1 MINYQGDKTYKI
13 FCLST
18 DVKPTLNA
26 SSGGSYLFEI
36 DTGKTYIYNSEGQSW
51 VEYSESGGGSSV
63 DPTYRKTE
71 VVFYDFDGTVLYKYT
86 QEEFEALTAL
96 PALPNRVS
104 ENLTCEGWNY
114 TLDEA
119 KKVSSDVGSCQIGA
133 MYHTTDGSDYF
144 HIRLTTDNKSVSLG
158 ISTSSITIDWGDGTI
173 TTSGKSHTYSS
184 MGDYEIKLT
193 SASAYKISG
202 YLLGSQSEN
211 YNLVGD
217 VRLSSNMTKLDSY
230 AFKYCYSL
238 TSVTIPSSVT
248 SIGDYAFKYCTS
260 LTSVAIPSS
269 VTSIGNDAFQN
280 CTSLS
285 SVDLSSNENPP
296 TLPSLSSIGFDSN
309 YTRTIYYVA
318 SSSLSAFSTAT
329 NWSTIY
335 AKGLIR
341 VKEGA

>member
-1 MINYQGDKTYKI
+1 MAINKLMDKLGNVL
-13 FCLST
+13 FDLSSDT
-18 DVKPTLNA
+18 ATTSDVKYGVT
-26 SSGGSYLFEI
+26 FH
-36 DTGKTYIYNSEGQSW
+36 DRTGALKMGIWDGK
-51 VEYSESGGGSSV
+51 SGGGSSV
-63 DPTYRKTE
+63 DPTYLKTG

-86 QEEFEALTAL
+86 QEEFEALTSL
-96 PALPNRVS
+96 PALPDRTS
-104 ENLTCEGWNY
+104 ENLTCEGWNH

-119 KKVSSDVGSCQIGA
+119 KEVYSDVGSCQIGA
-133 MYHTTDGSDYF
+133 VYRTTDGSDYF
-144 HIRLTTDNKSVSLG
+144 HIRLTSSNKYVSLN
-158 ISTSSITIDWGDGTI
+158 ISTSSIIIDWGDGTV

-193 SASAYKISG
+193 SSSAYKISG

-217 VRLSSNMTKLDSY
+217 VRLSSNMTELGGS
-230 AFKYCYSL
+230 AFSSCYSL
-238 TSVTIPSSVT
+238 SSVTIPSSVT
-248 SIGDYAFKYCTS
+248 A
-260 LTSVAIPSS
+260 
-269 VTSIGNDAFQN
+269 IGNSAFAY
-280 CTSLS
+280 CSSLS
-285 SVDLSSNENPP
+285 FVDLSSHENPP

-309 YTRTIYYVA
+309 STRTIYYVA

>member
-1 MINYQGDKTYKI
+1 MAINKLMDKLGNVL
-13 FCLST
+13 FDLSADT
-18 DVKPTLNA
+18 ATTSDVKYGVT
-26 SSGGSYLFEI
+26 FH
-36 DTGKTYIYNSEGQSW
+36 DRTGALKMGIWDGK
-51 VEYSESGGGSSV
+51 SGGGSSV
-63 DPTYRKTE
+63 DPTYLKTG

-96 PALPNRVS
+96 PSLPDRTS

-119 KKVSSDVGSCQIGA
+119 KETYSDVGSCQIGA
-133 MYHTTDGSDYF
+133 VYRTTDGSDYF
-144 HIRLTTDNKSVSLG
+144 HIRLTSNNKSVSLN
-158 ISTSSITIDWGDGTI
+158 ISTTSITIDWGDGTT
-173 TTSGKSHTYSS
+173 TTSGKSHTYAS

-193 SASAYKISG
+193 SSSSYNISG
-202 YLLGSQSEN
+202 YILGSQSEN

-217 VRLSSNMTKLDSY
+217 VRLSSNVTALGSY
-230 AFKYCYSL
+230 AFYYCYSL
-238 TSVTIPSSVT
+238 TSVTIPSSVS
-248 SIGDYAFKYCTS
+248 SIGSSAFSSCYS
-260 LTSVAIPSS
+260 LTSVTIPSS
-269 VTSIGNDAFQN
+269 VSSIDSNAFSG
-280 CTSLS
+280 CYSLTF
-285 SVDLSSNENPP
+285 VDLSSHENPP
-296 TLPSLSSIGFDSN
+296 TLSSLSSIGFGAN